1 MRVTINGKQREIAPG
16 STVAAL
22 LEELGF
28 SGPYALVER
37 NGVAVERSRFA
48 ETGLADGDVLIVA
61 RPVAGG

>member
-1 MRVTINGKQREIAPG
+1 MRVTINGKQRELAPA

-22 LEELGF
+22 IEELGL

-37 NGVAVERSRFA
+37 NGVALERSRFGETALA
-48 ETGLADGDVLIVA
+48 EGDVLIVA